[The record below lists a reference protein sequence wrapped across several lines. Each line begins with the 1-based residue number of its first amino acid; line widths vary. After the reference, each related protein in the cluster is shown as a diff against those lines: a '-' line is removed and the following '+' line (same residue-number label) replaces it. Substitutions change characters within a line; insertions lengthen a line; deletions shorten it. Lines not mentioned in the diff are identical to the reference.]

1 MFRPLCARVSAIVA
15 SLLLCLL
22 AAIGMACG
30 GGTGRGGNSPIQT
43 PVPSNQPTFD
53 HVVLVI
59 EENHSFG
66 EVIGNASMPYL
77 NGKAQQY
84 GLAAQYFATAH
95 PSLPNYLMLTTGQME
110 TFDDSFSGVINDDH
124 VFRELNKAGKSWKVY
139 AESLPQAGY
148 LGGDAFPYL
157 RHHNPATY
165 FQDIQSDASQAANIV
180 PFTQFTSDLGSNSL
194 PQFSFVVPNVLDD
207 AHDGTLQEADAWLQL
222 NIDPLI
228 NNPAFQSSGLLII
241 TFDEGAQTD
250 IENGGGHVA
259 TVIVSSK
266 SKMNYTSQTT
276 YLHPSTLRLILEAS
290 GVGTFPGAAA
300 GAPDMT
306 EFFQ

>member
-1 MFRPLCARVSAIVA
+1 V
-15 SLLLCLL
+15 SLLLLSLL
-22 AAIGMACG
+22 AAVGVACG
-30 GGTGRGGNSPIQT
+30 GGSGTSPVQT
-43 PVPSNQPTFD
+43 PVPASQPTFD

-59 EENHSFG
+59 EENHSFS
-66 EVIGNASMPYL
+66 EVIGNSSMPYL
-77 NGKAQQY
+77 NGQAQKY

-95 PSLPNYLMLTTGQME
+95 PSLPNYLMLTTGLME
-110 TFDDSFSGVINDDH
+110 TFDDNFAGTISDDH
-124 VFRELNKAGKSWKVY
+124 VFRELGKAGKSWKVY

-148 LGGDAFPYL
+148 LGGDAYPYV
-157 RHHNPATY
+157 RRHNPATY
-165 FQDIQSDASQAANIV
+165 FQDIQTNASLAANIV
-180 PFTQFTSDLGSNSL
+180 DFSQFPADLSSNAL

-207 AHDGTLQEADAWLQL
+207 AHDGSLAQADTWLQR

-241 TFDEGAQTD
+241 TFDEGDQTD
-250 IENGGGHVA
+250 IDHGGGHVA
-259 TVIVSSK
+259 TVIISSK
-266 SKMNYTSQTT
+266 SKMNFTSQTT

-300 GAPDMT
+300 VAPDMN